1 MAKKEKTVILPITKR
16 DGRIEEFNSAKIVN
30 AISKANDSLES
41 KNDKI
46 SKKEITR
53 VAEQV
58 VLDYMSF
65 KEKTVETVQDDVEDT
80 LIKFGHIKLAK
91 EYIKYRSERTRI
103 RNKVS
108 ERIKE
113 ATDVFKASSSN
124 NVVDFVIGNKV
135 DPCVEDPNDPVDGTI
150 PRTPPK
156 EMKNIKFISYDPLR
170 ERLYPKS
177 ALALNANLDDKSFGG
192 RKGAVDSYVLKKL
205 AFDELLPEIDV
216 IDHNENR
223 RYKHDADSYALGEH
237 NCDSVPLSWLLS
249 HVVYVRQTA
258 IRPAGSLNTALQ
270 LIAVYFQIQS
280 LQQFG
285 GVAATAVDWLLVPYF
300 RMSLWRHYFDVV
312 DCIPFLNVEKWKR
325 RLGFD
330 KWEAKKISIYDKR
343 YTGKHWWNLLRKYVA
358 KKALKRT
365 LKELDQGVEG
375 LYHNLN
381 SLQSRSG
388 NQLPFSS
395 INYGTCT
402 LPEGQMV
409 IESIL
414 KGCITGTGPL
424 GQTAIFPCGI
434 FKCDKDINLYKG
446 TPNYNLFKLA
456 LVSTSKRFYPNYAN
470 NNWSVNNTAI
480 TYDRNLKRAVLA
492 DIKQNNV
499 EYYNKLVHILCHNPD
514 LAEEL
519 RLDVN
524 IYSNGIIG
532 FPEADFDISPKERVY
547 PDEETST
554 MGCRTYNGY
563 DINYEEVFRRNLD
576 CVVGVNGLT
585 VKDIEPYYSAAQKDG
600 RGNICPETIILPT
613 LAMEAKTNDPHM
625 LEEFKTFGVNLD
637 EKSDII
643 DKFMAYLDIE
653 IARTRDSLIA
663 RYKHICSQSP
673 DSATFMWQNKTMVG
687 YIPEQGIESAMKHGT
702 LAVGQLGLAETLL
715 ILIGKDHTEPAGMVF
730 AKRIEN
736 LFNKRCKEFKE
747 SYKLN
752 FGVYYSPA
760 ESLCFTAMNLFR
772 AKYGEVE
779 GITTHEDG
787 SEKKYFTN
795 SMHVPVYKKISVFDK
810 IDIESE
816 LTGYSNAG
824 CITYVE
830 FGKTAKN
837 NPRALEQ
844 AVVHAMEKDIPYF
857 AANVDSD
864 SCMDCGYIGSIP
876 EGKCCPKCGSDMIM
890 RPDRVTGYLNPNW
903 VTSKVSAGGFNEGKQ
918 DENRHREN
926 HTDMLTFDDEE

>member
-1 MAKKEKTVILPITKR
+1 M
-16 DGRIEEFNSAKIVN
+16 
-30 AISKANDSLES
+30 
-41 KNDKI
+41 
-46 SKKEITR
+46 
-53 VAEQV
+53 
-58 VLDYMSF
+58 
-65 KEKTVETVQDDVEDT
+65 
-80 LIKFGHIKLAK
+80 
-91 EYIKYRSERTRI
+91 
-103 RNKVS
+103 
-108 ERIKE
+108 
-113 ATDVFKASSSN
+113 
-124 NVVDFVIGNKV
+124 
-135 DPCVEDPNDPVDGTI
+135 
-150 PRTPPK
+150 
-156 EMKNIKFISYDPLR
+156 
-170 ERLYPKS
+170 
-177 ALALNANLDDKSFGG
+177 
-192 RKGAVDSYVLKKL
+192 
-205 AFDELLPEIDV
+205 
-216 IDHNENR
+216 
-223 RYKHDADSYALGEH
+223 
-237 NCDSVPLSWLLS
+237 
-249 HVVYVRQTA
+249 
-258 IRPAGSLNTALQ
+258 
-270 LIAVYFQIQS
+270 
-280 LQQFG
+280 
-285 GVAATAVDWLLVPYF
+285 
-300 RMSLWRHYFDVV
+300 
-312 DCIPFLNVEKWKR
+312 
-325 RLGFD
+325 
-330 KWEAKKISIYDKR
+330 
-343 YTGKHWWNLLRKYVA
+343 
-358 KKALKRT
+358 
-365 LKELDQGVEG
+365 
-375 LYHNLN
+375 
-381 SLQSRSG
+381 
-388 NQLPFSS
+388 PFSS

-402 LPEGQMV
+402 LPEGQY
-409 IESIL
+409 IIKSIL
-414 KGCITGTGPL
+414 EGCIAGTGPL

-434 FKCDKDINLYKG
+434 FKCDKNINLYKG

-470 NNWSVNNTAI
+470 NNWSVNNAAI
-480 TYDRNLKRAVLA
+480 AYDRDLKKRVLV
-492 DIKQNNV
+492 DIKAKSPDDYNNLI
-499 EYYNKLVHILCHNPD
+499 EKLMNDPA

-519 RLDVN
+519 RLEIDTGASFQLKSD
-524 IYSNGIIG
+524 IFKELPIIK
-532 FPEADFDISPKERVY
+532 PIDRVY

-563 DINYEEVFRRNLD
+563 DINYEEVFRHNLD
-576 CVVGVNGLT
+576 CVLGKNGFT
-585 VKDIEPYYSAAQKDG
+585 IDDIEPYYSAAQKDG

-715 ILIGKDHTEPAGMVF
+715 ILIGKDHTEPEGMAL

-747 SYKLN
+747 SYRLN

-760 ESLCFTAMNLFR
+760 ESLCFTSMNLFR
-772 AKYGEVE
+772 AKYGEVK

-787 SEKKYFTN
+787 TIKKYFTN
-795 SMHVPVYKKISVFDK
+795 SMHVPVYKKVSLFDK

-830 FGKTAKN
+830 FGNTAKN

-844 AVVHAMEKDIPYF
+844 SVVHAMVKDIPYY

-864 SCMDCGYIGSIP
+864 SCMDCGYIGTIP
-876 EGKCCPKCGSDMIM
+876 EGKCCPKCGSEMIM

-926 HTDMLTFDDEE
+926 HTDMMCDFNSIEE

>member
-1 MAKKEKTVILPITKR
+1 MI
-16 DGRIEEFNSAKIVN
+16 
-30 AISKANDSLES
+30 
-41 KNDKI
+41 
-46 SKKEITR
+46 
-53 VAEQV
+53 
-58 VLDYMSF
+58 
-65 KEKTVETVQDDVEDT
+65 
-80 LIKFGHIKLAK
+80 
-91 EYIKYRSERTRI
+91 
-103 RNKVS
+103 
-108 ERIKE
+108 
-113 ATDVFKASSSN
+113 
-124 NVVDFVIGNKV
+124 
-135 DPCVEDPNDPVDGTI
+135 
-150 PRTPPK
+150 
-156 EMKNIKFISYDPLR
+156 
-170 ERLYPKS
+170 
-177 ALALNANLDDKSFGG
+177 
-192 RKGAVDSYVLKKL
+192 
-205 AFDELLPEIDV
+205 
-216 IDHNENR
+216 
-223 RYKHDADSYALGEH
+223 
-237 NCDSVPLSWLLS
+237 
-249 HVVYVRQTA
+249 
-258 IRPAGSLNTALQ
+258 
-270 LIAVYFQIQS
+270 
-280 LQQFG
+280 
-285 GVAATAVDWLLVPYF
+285 
-300 RMSLWRHYFDVV
+300 
-312 DCIPFLNVEKWKR
+312 
-325 RLGFD
+325 
-330 KWEAKKISIYDKR
+330 
-343 YTGKHWWNLLRKYVA
+343 
-358 KKALKRT
+358 
-365 LKELDQGVEG
+365 
-375 LYHNLN
+375 
-381 SLQSRSG
+381 
-388 NQLPFSS
+388 
-395 INYGTCT
+395 
-402 LPEGQMV
+402 

-414 KGCITGTGPL
+414 KGSLEGTGPL

-434 FKCDKDINLYKG
+434 FKADKNINLYKG

-470 NNWSVNNTAI
+470 NNWSVNNAAI
-480 TYDRNLKRAVLA
+480 KYDIDLKNRVLE
-492 DIKQNNV
+492 DIKQNNR
-499 EYYNKLVHILCHNPD
+499 EYFDKLVNAFKNNVALLH
-514 LAEEL
+514 EL
-519 RLDVN
+519 RLEVIVTEGYVN
-524 IYSNGIIG
+524 DYTIVSDGKI
-532 FPEADFDISPKERVY
+532 Y
-547 PDEETST
+547 PDCEMST

-576 CVVGVNGLT
+576 CVVGANGLT
-585 VKDIEPYYSAAQKDG
+585 EKDIEPYYSAAQKDG

-625 LEEFKTFGVNLD
+625 LKEFELHNIEFD
-637 EKSDII
+637 ERATLI
-643 DKFMAYLDIE
+643 DKFMTYLGIE
-653 IARTRDSLIA
+653 ISRTVDSLIG
-663 RYKHICSQSP
+663 RYRYICGQSP

-715 ILIGKDHTEPAGMVF
+715 ILIGKDHTEPEGMEL

-736 LFNKRCKEFKE
+736 MFNKRCKEYKE
-747 SYKLN
+747 KLHLN

-760 ESLCFTAMNLFR
+760 ESLCFTAMKLFKE
-772 AKYGEVE
+772 KYGEIK